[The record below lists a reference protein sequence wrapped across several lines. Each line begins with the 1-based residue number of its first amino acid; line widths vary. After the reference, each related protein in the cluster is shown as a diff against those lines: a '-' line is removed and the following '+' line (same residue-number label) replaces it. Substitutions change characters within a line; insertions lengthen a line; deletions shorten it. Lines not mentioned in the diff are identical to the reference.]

1 MAKRPYRDDFDQGEF
16 SRDILD
22 IIPER
27 YDYDE
32 DSQEARSGSRFR
44 TIITLVVAVAAVG
57 GIVAAG
63 WKLVGG
69 RHGLATGG
77 GVPEIRAENQP
88 IKVRPEDRGGMQV
101 PNQDKLV
108 YRSMEQEG
116 DVQGGA
122 GQGGKVERL
131 LAPPEEPRPPSSRP
145 DTPVAAAPPAPA
157 LAAGNEPPPPQST
170 ALPQVSQA
178 PLPPAPSQAD
188 TRKFSDIM
196 KEPETAS
203 PSKPTEHKA
212 QPESKPVAAKPAEPK
227 PVEVKPAPQ
236 PAPQP
241 AVQAAPPTPPAAA
254 PQATPKRTASLAGG
268 DYVVQLGAVRSADAA
283 DKEWSRILH
292 ANSDLLTGLNPDVVR
307 VDLPGKGT
315 FWRVRAGSL
324 SDQAARQLC
333 QQLTARNQGCIVAHK

>member
-44 TIITLVVAVAAVG
+44 TVITLVVAVAAIG

-69 RHGLATGG
+69 RHGLATGA
-77 GVPEIRAENQP
+77 GVPEIKAESQP

-116 DVQGGA
+116 EVQGDNPA
-122 GQGGKVERL
+122 PKTERL
-131 LAPPEEPRPPSSRP
+131 LAPPEEPKPPTRP
-145 DTPVAAAPPAPA
+145 DAVISGLPDRDA
-157 LAAGNEPPPPQST
+157 PPPPQGG

-178 PLPPAPSQAD
+178 PLAPPAQTASSQPSSPQPERAAAPD
-188 TRKFSDIM
+188 TAPKFSEVM
-196 KEPETAS
+196 KEPDTPAKHAAPKTAAPKTALPRAPERKET
-203 PSKPTEHKA
+203 EE
-212 QPESKPVAAKPAEPK
+212 QAKPAPK
-227 PVEVKPAPQ
+227 K
-236 PAPQP
+236 
-241 AVQAAPPTPPAAA
+241 AV
-254 PQATPKRTASLAGG
+254 SLASG

-292 ANSDLLTGLNPDVVR
+292 ANNDLLSGLSSDIVQ

-315 FWRVRAGSL
+315 FWRVRAGAL

-333 QQLTARNQGCIVAHK
+333 QQLSERNQGCIVARK